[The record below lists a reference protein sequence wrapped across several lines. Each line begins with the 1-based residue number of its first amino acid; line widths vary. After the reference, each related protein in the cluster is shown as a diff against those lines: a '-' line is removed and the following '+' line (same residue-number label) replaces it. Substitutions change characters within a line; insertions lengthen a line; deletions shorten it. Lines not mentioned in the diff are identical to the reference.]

1 MRARFRSIAALLLP
15 VAASVAFLSI
25 AQGNTAMPAHHLA
38 DSATTT
44 VTATVPAVDS
54 GNAAASNDSGNAG
67 DSGDSGDGFS
77 WG

>member
-15 VAASVAFLSI
+15 VAASIAFVLT
-25 AQGNTAMPAHHLA
+25 AQGNTAAPAHQIA

-44 VTATVPAVDS
+44 VPS
-54 GNAAASNDSGNAG
+54 GG
-67 DSGDSGDGFS
+67 SGDGFS